1 MLKKKYSIYL
11 WFNKLSPKAKAFI
24 SSFSAIVAFIIGAFL
39 ENRIQMI
46 VGGQPGDFEKGLL
59 WIVLLIIIAIG
70 WGFLHFSYRSFLETH
85 KDTNEKNRRVI
96 EEARERVT
104 KLTLQQLT
112 NCDAIVEKENVS
124 TEEFRSVL
132 ICEVDRINNLITA
145 AWEVVNSH
153 YNVSDSPTER
163 INFELTLITPSILD
177 SELTV
182 ASWRNKDNR
191 RPKSLLKRDEG
202 EIDIYQRTEA
212 AKMMKNNDSDTR
224 IIEDTSAPSEN
235 YESLYE
241 DQKTRI
247 RSSVLHPIISSK
259 SKPLGV
265 LVLHCE
271 VPGFFKV
278 ADRRFWHELLS
289 VFAPSVALEI
299 ERINAYN
306 KANLHL
312 SDPIEKYQP
321 Y

>member
-1 MLKKKYSIYL
+1 MFEKIYL
-11 WFNKLSPKAKAFI
+11 WFNNLSPKVKAFI
-24 SSFSAIVAFIIGAFL
+24 SGFTAIAAFTLGAVL
-39 ENRIQMI
+39 ENRVQM
-46 VGGQPGDFEKGLL
+46 VTSDQPGDFAKGAL
-59 WIVLLIIIAIG
+59 WIVMLIVVGIA
-70 WGFLHFSYRSFLETH
+70 WGLLHFSYRNFLETH
-85 KDTNEKNRRVI
+85 NNTKEKNRRVI

-124 TEEFRSVL
+124 SNDFRSVL
-132 ICEVDRINNLITA
+132 ICEVERINNLITA

-153 YNVSDSPTER
+153 HNVSDLPTER
-163 INFELTLITPSILD
+163 INFEVTLITPSILD
-177 SELTV
+177 AKLTV
-182 ASWRNKDNR
+182 ASWHNRDNR
-191 RPKSLLKRDEG
+191 RPMSLLKRDN
-202 EIDIYQRTEA
+202 DKNIYYRTEA
-212 AKMMKNNDSDTR
+212 AKMMANNSINTK

-235 YESLYE
+235 YDALYD
-241 DQKTRI
+241 DQKSRI
-247 RSSVLHPIISSK
+247 RSSVLHPILSPK

-278 ADRRFWHELLS
+278 ADCRYWHELFS

-306 KANLHL
+306 KTSSLL
-312 SDPIEKYQP
+312 STSIEKYQP